1 MICKSISELSKV
13 LGYHYQTIYKYYQ
26 NGLIKPI
33 KDEKGKKTFDSEE
46 CKKIIDQY
54 LVYNNNAADRVLRKK
69 NKEKNKEVENDII
82 SIDNINNKSINE
94 ISKEL
99 FSEEDLSI
107 FFEKYEKN
115 ELSVAEAFK
124 AGDLFLKRIE
134 LYEKTKKQKIEN
146 DEREGKLISRDLV
159 DSQVAELGKRL
170 KDTLFEI
177 PNRLSF
183 ELAAISDQ
191 KETKIFLNE
200 ELTKIFQDFCK
211 GLESIWV

>member
-1 MICKSISELSKV
+1 MICKSIKELSKA

-33 KDEKGKKTFDSEE
+33 IDEKGKKTFDSEE
-46 CKKIIDQY
+46 CKKNIDQY
-54 LVYNNNAADRVLRKK
+54 LVYNNNASDRVLRKK

-82 SIDNINNKSINE
+82 LIDNINNKSINE

-99 FSEEDLSI
+99 FSEEDLFI
-107 FFEKYEKN
+107 FFDKYEKN
-115 ELSVAEAFK
+115 ELTAKEAVQ
-124 AGDLFLKRIE
+124 AGDLFLKRID
-134 LYEKTKKQKIEN
+134 LYEKIKKQKIEN

-159 DSQVAELGKRL
+159 ESQVTEIGKRL

-183 ELAAISDQ
+183 ELAGISDQ
-191 KETKIFLNE
+191 KETKIFLKE
-200 ELTKIFQDFCK
+200 EFTKIFKDFSK
-211 GLESIWV
+211 DLENIWA